1 MAEEANVTS
10 PHSATSGTDM
20 EKSQHDNGAKATN
33 VATQEGISE
42 PSKEGAEQE
51 EAADS
56 RFTFKDFILPRN

>member
-1 MAEEANVTS
+1 MAEEANVAS
-10 PHSATSGTDM
+10 PHPATSGIDM

-56 RFTFKDFILPRN
+56 RFTFKDLLLQWN